1 MKITVQQLRY
11 LLKAVGSGSIN
22 AAAKQLSISKS
33 TLSESLIQLESE
45 LGFSVLDRSKRGV
58 VPTDKGFKVVRGA
71 QRVVDEMDLFERQ
84 FCASDGATRTFSVL
98 TLPLGFALNALMRVS
113 GVHSGDVFNVEVAQ
127 NPRIAYEVSEGN
139 CDIGILFLSE
149 GNEGALRGYID
160 REQLD
165 FHELFKTPYHVFM
178 NKSHPL
184 AGKDKVSLAD
194 LAPYP
199 IFSYEEY
206 FYLNP
211 LRMKEM
217 REALGE
223 HDEARANEILFGSLR
238 ELMESIVEVNGYAI
252 WCNILPSIPEGAGTV
267 AIPLDSGKLMSLGYV
282 VPRGTVVDGPLK
294 EYVDAIMEYDEKK

>member
-11 LLKAVGSGSIN
+11 LLRTVESGSIN
-22 AAAKQLSISKS
+22 TAAKQLGISKS
-33 TLSESLIQLESE
+33 TLSESLIQLETE

-58 VPTDKGFKVVRGA
+58 APTDRGFKVVRAA

-84 FCASDGATRTFSVL
+84 FCASDGAARTFSVL
-98 TLPLGFALNALMRVS
+98 TLPLGFALDALMRVS
-113 GVHSGDVFNVEVAQ
+113 SAHGDDAFNVEVAQ

-149 GNEGALRGYID
+149 GNEGALRGYIE
-160 REQLD
+160 REQLE
-165 FHELFKTPYHVFM
+165 FHELFKTPYYVFM

-184 AGKDKVSLAD
+184 AGKDMVSLAD

-199 IFSYEEY
+199 TFSYEEY

-217 REALGE
+217 REALGS
-223 HDEARANEILFGSLR
+223 HDKNRANEVLFGSLR
-238 ELMESIVEVNGYAI
+238 ELMENIVDVNGYAI
-252 WCNILPSIPEGAGTV
+252 WCNILPSISEGAGTV
-267 AIPLDSGKLMSLGYV
+267 AVPLDSDKLMSLGYV
-282 VPRGTVVDGPLK
+282 VPKGTVVDGPLK
-294 EYVDAIMEYDEKK
+294 EYIDAIMAYAEG